1 MSNTAQLLSTA
12 EVAKA
17 TGVAV
22 ATVTRWAVAG
32 KLQYA
37 YKGEGLRGFYLF
49 DAEQVEAFLSE
60 RTKDTTH
67 SDS

>member
-1 MSNTAQLLSTA
+1 MDNTAALLSTA

-17 TGVAV
+17 AGKTASAV
-22 ATVTRWAVAG
+22 SRWVTAG
-32 KLQYA
+32 KLTPV

-49 DAEQVEAFLSE
+49 DPAQVEAFLQE
-60 RTKDTTH
+60 RTLTD